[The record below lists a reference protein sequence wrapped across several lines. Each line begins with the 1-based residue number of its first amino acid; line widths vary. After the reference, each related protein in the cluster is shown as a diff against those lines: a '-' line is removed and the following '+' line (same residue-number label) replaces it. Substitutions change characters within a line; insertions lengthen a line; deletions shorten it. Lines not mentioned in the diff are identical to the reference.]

1 MQREG
6 GDGVKVRIELL
17 DDGSEDEVIIRC
29 GRVDD
34 TVQKIQQFIKDQTV
48 QQASFTFY
56 KDNQE
61 FYFPVDRVL
70 FFETEGEYVYAH
82 TEKDSFRIKLRLYEL
97 EETLPGYFMRVS
109 KSTILNTRHIYAM
122 TKSLSASCVVEF
134 KGTHKQVYVSR
145 HYYKPLKN
153 RLEEKR

>member
-1 MQREG
+1 M
-6 GDGVKVRIELL
+6 KIRIEIDENLT
-17 DDGSEDEVIIRC
+17 EDEMIIRTSALDE
-29 GRVDD
+29 RVQNIQRA
-34 TVQKIQQFIKDQTV
+34 VAEVVSSEQKLL
-48 QQASFTFY
+48 FY
-56 KDNQE
+56 KGETTYYMPLQE
-61 FYFPVDRVL
+61 IL
-70 FFETEGEYVYAH
+70 FFETEGTSIRAH
-82 TEKDSFRIKLRLYEL
+82 TKDDIYGTRYRLYEL